1 MIDIIPTKAEKIQT
15 IRYYGRMLSE
25 LGAYAPV
32 HGKDERDEAIEYAKR
47 IIEIA
52 EAMPAKEAA

>member
-1 MIDIIPTKAEKIQT
+1 
-15 IRYYGRMLSE
+15 MLSE
-25 LGAYAPV
+25 LGAYAD
-32 HGKDERDEAIEYAKR
+32 GKDERDEAIEYAKR